1 MKENGFGQCAT
12 NSDFPVID
20 LTAKFL
26 DVCDRSNGGVSS
38 HYIDKEFHKKKKTT
52 YDCFSVSDSVSD
64 EDSVNEYIRN
74 IGDERKFYVTTP
86 YQANLRTPFSCD
98 SLDSGIEIRNKTELG
113 EVRKVRFDDV
123 QSELSEFDCDL
134 ESLLDVESD
143 DAFTDLS
150 RNNSILGRPI
160 YDVTELFD
168 NLDLK
173 EYQDKSV
180 QTENTDQEIEEE
192 ARHTLNLT
200 EFGGLSEGEIVEIA
214 DSDTNEKTEDE
225 ENSLPMKDISE
236 ITMSK
241 EARFAIIETLQDM
254 KSKGSQENINTDI
267 RNKGVTAQKRLQ
279 NNRLKYNRYKT
290 MTETK
295 NLFTDSGTQY
305 TTNHRSS
312 ISRYKS
318 FDSEGNTAADDYS
331 SAFSSELNAKESDGS
346 SSAEEVRPRGKG
358 KLLPSINN
366 KRKSAKRLSSAASR
380 FYSLEKAKM
389 TNYRIP
395 GIGKFDIVA
404 SPDSDFRITPVG
416 FDSRYEPQPII
427 YKEER
432 EPPPGE
438 VQAKSIQKCKKWLK
452 NVHLSPLSSLQ
463 PVHK

>member
-1 MKENGFGQCAT
+1 MKEKGFGQCVT
-12 NSDFPVID
+12 KSHFVGID
-20 LTAKFL
+20 LTARFL
-26 DVCDRSNGGVSS
+26 GVCDSNAGVSS
-38 HYIDKEFHKKKKTT
+38 HFTDKDLHKRKKTT
-52 YDCFSVSDSVSD
+52 YDCFSVSDSVTD

-86 YQANLRTPFSCD
+86 YQANLTTPFSSD
-98 SLDSGIEIRNKTELG
+98 SLDSGIEIKNKTELG
-113 EVRKVRFDDV
+113 EFKKVRFDDV

-134 ESLLDVESD
+134 ESLLDIESD

-150 RNNSILGRPI
+150 IRNNSILGRPI

-180 QTENTDQEIEEE
+180 QTEKINQEIEEE
-192 ARHTLNLT
+192 ATHAVHLT
-200 EFGGLSEGEIVEIA
+200 DFDEISEGEIVEIA
-214 DSDTNEKTEDE
+214 DSETNEKIE
-225 ENSLPMKDISE
+225 EEKNSLPMKDISE

-295 NLFTDSGTQY
+295 NLFTASGTQY
-305 TTNHRSS
+305 TNNHRGS

-395 GIGKFDIVA
+395 GIGKFNIVA